1 MSRADKAVSVALG
14 SGVIGCSV
22 LGLICALILLTHKN
36 TGGSVASS
44 PAIDAQIG
52 TVSVI
57 VGDANEQPPAVMTTE
72 QLADE
77 LDVNAD
83 TVRRRYAD
91 GRLYGFEKLDR
102 DAWVRLGHGACMFR
116 AFDVRDSGLG
126 I

>member
-1 MSRADKAVSVALG
+1 MTTTDKAVSHALG

-22 LGLICALILLTHKN
+22 LGLICALVLRTH
-36 TGGSVASS
+36 TSGTVASS

-77 LDVNAD
+77 LDCNAD

-116 AFDVRDSGLG
+116 GWDVHDSGLG